1 MGRRSRKQL
10 KWPSVRRGEDYKQHV
25 RRAARGG
32 VEHAPGCP
40 QLYYTRRGV
49 LRRIAIITFHD
60 SSFQSS
66 PNHLSTRLIICLTER
81 GIYLFNSRQMQRI
94 GLVLNAPPSDQSRDR
109 LRKSRTRSAHTA
121 LWLTANASEKDLT
134 RRARDQRTRAPS
146 NWLAPNLPWFLQP
159 TLANRGPC
167 WKFLQLLDPS
177 RRNKLWLMKVSPSRE
192 KPDRP
197 PAEFRFSQSQWE

>member
-10 KWPSVRRGEDYKQHV
+10 KWPSVRRGEDINQHV

-32 VEHAPGCP
+32 VEHAQGCP

-49 LRRIAIITFHD
+49 LRRIAIITFHG
-60 SSFQSS
+60 SNFQSS
-66 PNHLSTRLIICLTER
+66 PESSIDAVN
-81 GIYLFNSRQMQRI
+81 YLFNGERYLSFQLQANARI
-94 GLVLNAPPSDQSRDR
+94 GLVLN
-109 LRKSRTRSAHTA
+109 TRP
-121 LWLTANASEKDLT
+121 E
-134 RRARDQRTRAPS
+134 DQRTRAPS
-146 NWLAPNLPWFLQP
+146 NWLAPNLPWFLRP

-177 RRNKLWLMKVSPSRE
+177 CRNKLWLMKVSPSRE